1 MKQGAC
7 VYQWL
12 AHWTCNW

>member
-12 AHWTCNW
+12 AQWTCNW